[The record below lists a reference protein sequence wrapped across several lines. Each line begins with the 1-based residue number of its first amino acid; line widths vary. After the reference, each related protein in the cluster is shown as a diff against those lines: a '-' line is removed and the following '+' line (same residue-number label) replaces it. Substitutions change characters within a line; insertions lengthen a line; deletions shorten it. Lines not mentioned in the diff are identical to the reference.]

1 MKNTAKDYKLGD
13 SVKIRNNGCGAEEER
28 IGTFGIVCEV
38 HDDHYAIKFEDEE
51 IWYYSDQNLGEG
63 ANAHLI
69 AAAPEMLEAL
79 VEYKRYFNLCIEAQ
93 DPPDLMGLHTEV
105 RRLTT
110 IINKAKGID

>member
-1 MKNTAKDYKLGD
+1 MKDTAKDYKLGD
-13 SVKIRNNGCGAEEER
+13 SVKIRNNECGAEEER

-69 AAAPEMLEAL
+69 AAAPEMLEEL
-79 VEYKRYFNLCIEAQ
+79 VKAVKIIENSDAWWM
-93 DPPDLMGLHTEV
+93 DCPDKGGFDLDS
-105 RRLTT
+105 LTT
-110 IINKAKGID
+110 IINKAKGINK